1 MNPALSDRAAR
12 LIALL
17 KEYSLTVTAAE
28 SCTGGLVAA
37 ALTSVPGASAV
48 LGGTAVVYSPEI
60 KSRLLGIPDCV
71 VYEIGVVSPECAA
84 AMAEGAAR
92 LFAADLALAVTGFAG
107 PTADPG
113 HPDPVGTV
121 YMAVTLAPA
130 GAPPRTLVH
139 RTVFPGDR
147 TAVRESAAAAVI
159 DLALEILGDG
169 ASGTKGSALGT
180 RPLS

>member
-1 MNPALSDRAAR
+1 MNPALTHRAAR
-12 LIALL
+12 LVALL

-28 SCTGGLVAA
+28 SCTGGLIAA

-48 LGGTAVVYSPEI
+48 LGGTAVTYSPEI
-60 KSRLLGIPDCV
+60 KGRLLGIPDCV
-71 VYEIGVVSPECAA
+71 VYDIGVVSPECAA

-92 LFAADLALAVTGFAG
+92 LFAADLAIAVTGFAG

-130 GAPPRTLVH
+130 GAPPHTMVR
-139 RTVFPGDR
+139 RTVFAGDR
-147 TAVRESAAAAVI
+147 TAVREAAATAAI
-159 DLALEILGDG
+159 EMACELLGDD
-169 ASGTKGSALGT
+169 ASGG
-180 RPLS
+180 PLS